1 MAMSLADELGG
12 ALDLDLDPHQ
22 DDGLSGN
29 AGLGLSLADELE
41 LDLELDHQFSDPL
54 GPSDHNQFLS
64 PSPPTPQAK
73 LGKSPARNRDRDT
86 PHRARTSATSTYY
99 TATASPGRLSAL
111 DSADEI
117 DQSLYQLDEDQ
128 GLDSDTS
135 ARDEGSVP
143 DLEMDGD
150 QSRDS
155 LFSINGAGLPTPK
168 MDEDDIAAIEDHVAD
183 IARFVNSLKK
193 IEPEPTLKAD
203 PQPVETVLSHSL
215 NRSRPG
221 SSTNQG
227 KGGVLENYLDVVD
240 KTGRASEEQAKE
252 VSTIRQDFA
261 SVPPT
266 PELIHGLL
274 EILGPIDNPVEDP
287 TVNADDSTLAIISE
301 ESAEEHDSNTPNPD
315 ESFITAHDPE
325 TETST
330 ITDTMQ
336 EIISENKA
344 IVSDLRSLSETV
356 DLNQSIQTSI
366 ARQIKGLKNT
376 LMTWEEREA
385 MEERAKE
392 AIEQWE
398 RSQVQ
403 RGLRGEK
410 GTREVLDD
418 VLKGFR
424 RTLDDCE
431 RQMGAVRAKYAA
443 AAA

>member
-12 ALDLDLDPHQ
+12 ALELDPHQ
-22 DDGLSGN
+22 DDGLGLSGN

-41 LDLELDHQFSDPL
+41 MDLELDHDFNNPS
-54 GPSDHNQFLS
+54 GPSDHNQYLS
-64 PSPPTPQAK
+64 PSPPTPLAK
-73 LGKSPARNRDRDT
+73 LGKSPARNRDT
-86 PHRARTSATSTYY
+86 PRRARTSATSTYY

-128 GLDSDTS
+128 SLNSDENV
-135 ARDEGSVP
+135 REEGSVP

-168 MDEDDIAAIEDHVAD
+168 MDVDDIAAMEDHVAD

-193 IEPEPTLKAD
+193 IEPEPIPKSDL
-203 PQPVETVLSHSL
+203 QPVATDPVDSVLSHSL
-215 NRSRPG
+215 NRSARPG
-221 SSTNQG
+221 SSSSS
-227 KGGVLENYLDVVD
+227 KGGQGVLENYLDAVE
-240 KTGRASEEQAKE
+240 KTGKASEVQTKE
-252 VSTIRQDFA
+252 LSTIRKDFA

-266 PELIHGLL
+266 PELINGLL
-274 EILGPIDNPVEDP
+274 DVLGPVDPVVE
-287 TVNADDSTLAIISE
+287 TTDDSALAVISE
-301 ESAEEHDSNTPNPD
+301 VSSEEQDDPNSLNAD

-325 TETST
+325 AST
-330 ITDTMQ
+330 VTDTIQ

-344 IVSDLRSLSETV
+344 IVSDLKSLSETV
-356 DLNQSIQTSI
+356 HLNQSIQTSTT
-366 ARQIKGLKNT
+366 RQTKGLKNT

-403 RGLRGEK
+403 RGLKGEK
-410 GTREVLDD
+410 GTREILDD

-424 RTLDDCE
+424 RTLDDAE
-431 RQMGAVRAKYAA
+431 RKMGAVRAKYALTTL
-443 AAA
+443 